1 MNNLKSI
8 IRIGGLALMVYLG
21 SSCNSLDLSP
31 IDYYGS
37 GNFWTKPEHVI
48 GYMDGLH
55 KNLRQ
60 KAFQHQ
66 FVFGEIRGGSQIET
80 LGVDGSSIDD
90 QGLKLQR
97 LSAVSSG
104 VNKWGELY
112 GLIANI
118 NIFLQNT
125 KAADFMSD
133 SEKAF
138 YLGQAY
144 GLRAFHYFDLY
155 RTYGTAPLQLDPN
168 KVVNGNFNPEELYE
182 GRASGSALM
191 AQIKSDLSESLKYFG
206 DDNSFD
212 PKNRGNKKGYW
223 SKAATEFLTGEVYLW
238 NSKVSVDDNP
248 ATEADLTV
256 AKTHLTNV
264 LNNYGLSLQQDF
276 ANVFSSSNKG
286 NSEVI
291 LAVRYMEGEE
301 SNSYKDFMYNYQTG
315 QFKTIGYNGEDGVL
329 MGDTL
334 RLGTTARQRHEFKK
348 EIFLKYDK
356 TDSRRNA
363 TFLAAYYQISD
374 EHPNVELAGTY
385 LRKIMGHFN
394 TTTNQFVWDADVIL
408 YRLPQVYLM
417 LAEIENMQGG
427 DVARYINLVRERGY
441 GANWDF
447 NKYGYTN
454 ADFTTNELAIL
465 NEKDKELVGEGQRW
479 WDVRRMTLSKG
490 GKHLV
495 FCREGSIGTTEPI
508 LDENTEAY
516 KVLWPIETEM
526 INKDS
531 KVIQTPGY

>member
-60 KAFQHQ
+60 KTFQHQ

-80 LGVDGSSIDD
+80 LGVDGSSVND

-168 KVVNGNFNPEELYE
+168 KVANGNFNPEELYE

-301 SNSYKDFMYNYQTG
+301 TNSYKDFMYNYQTG

-329 MGDTL
+329 MKDTL
-334 RLGTTARQRHEFKK
+334 RLGTTAMQRHEFKK
-348 EIFLKYDK
+348 EMFLKYDK
-356 TDSRRNA
+356 ADSRRNA

-385 LRKIMGHFN
+385 LRKIMGYFN

-495 FCREGSIGTTEPI
+495 FCREGSIGTTVPI

>member
-60 KAFQHQ
+60 KTFQHQ

-80 LGVDGSSIDD
+80 LGVDGSSVND

-168 KVVNGNFNPEELYE
+168 KVANGNFNPEELYE

-301 SNSYKDFMYNYQTG
+301 TNSYKDFMYNYQTG

-329 MGDTL
+329 MKDTL
-334 RLGTTARQRHEFKK
+334 RLGTTAMQRHEFKK

-385 LRKIMGHFN
+385 LRKIMGYFN

>member
-385 LRKIMGHFN
+385 LRKIMGYFN